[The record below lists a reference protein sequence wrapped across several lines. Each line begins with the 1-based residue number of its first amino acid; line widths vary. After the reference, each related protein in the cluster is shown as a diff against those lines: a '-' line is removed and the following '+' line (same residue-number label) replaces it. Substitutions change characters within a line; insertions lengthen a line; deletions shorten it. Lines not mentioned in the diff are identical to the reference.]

1 MACIPPHKR
10 HSTVLEKLSPTPGC
24 LVPRFKRY
32 TNLNPAKSYIERT
45 QRSGKIGY
53 ANNAISRWFVVGSTH
68 ADQFPASVNLEPVS
82 IEALEQRMGGKPLA
96 LVNSHLMR
104 EECND
109 QRGSILSRPWAS
121 ISGTVSQD
129 ILSTFEIMKNEMDFH
144 ELEIMKPV
152 LVAKF
157 GKVLFHGSPSV
168 SLEDIKESEVTEAT
182 LRQLRRTF
190 YTSVPTSYM
199 ENIVDVV
206 APEIGVDFEDEKDIY
221 NVKLSDSRRQDAVIS
236 CKCSVTNDNRLELYK
251 VELSQIRHMVI
262 DISCLEK
269 SQDLRLMFCAK
280 RILTSLTDDEKRSI
294 RELINSAVPDTHVK
308 GGLRWPVGKASS
320 GDRYN
325 VIGVWHTISK
335 TYNSPSLRLKVRRAD
350 RFDFKTSIGEATN
363 EVVLKLKG
371 IVTELQEP
379 KLQDSVSVMLEDT
392 LKLIW
397 EHFLS
402 YEHSPLP

>member
-1 MACIPPHKR
+1 MAYIPRHKR
-10 HSTVLEKLSPTPGC
+10 HSKVLEKLSTTPEF
-24 LVPRFKRY
+24 LVPRFKRD
-32 TNLNPAKSYIERT
+32 TNLKSAKSYIER
-45 QRSGKIGY
+45 SGKIVY
-53 ANNAISRWFVVGSTH
+53 ANNAISRWIMVGSTL

-82 IEALEQRMGGKPLA
+82 LEAFEQRTVGKPRA

-109 QRGSILSRPWAS
+109 QSGSILSRPWAS
-121 ISGTVSQD
+121 LSGTLLQD
-129 ILSTFEIMKNEMDFH
+129 ILSTFEIMKNEMVFH
-144 ELEIMKPV
+144 ELEVIKPV
-152 LVAKF
+152 LVARF

-168 SLEDIKESEVTEAT
+168 SLEGIKESEVAEAT

-221 NVKLSDSRRQDAVIS
+221 HVKLSDSRRQDALIS
-236 CKCSVTNDNRLELYK
+236 CKCNVTNDNRLELYK
-251 VELSQIRHMVI
+251 VELNQIRHMVI

-269 SQDLRLMFCAK
+269 SRDLRLMFCAK
-280 RILTSLTDDEKRSI
+280 RILTSLTDDEKCSI
-294 RELINSAVPDTHVK
+294 RELINSAVPDADVK

-320 GDRYN
+320 GDRDRYN

-335 TYNSPSLRLKVRRAD
+335 TYNSPSLRLKVRHAD
-350 RFDFKTSIGEATN
+350 RFDFKTSTGEATN
-363 EVVLKLKG
+363 EIVLKLKG
-371 IVTELQEP
+371 IVSELQEH
-379 KLQDSVSVMLEDT
+379 KLQDSVSVMLEDN

-397 EHFLS
+397 EHFLGH
-402 YEHSPLP
+402 EHSPLP